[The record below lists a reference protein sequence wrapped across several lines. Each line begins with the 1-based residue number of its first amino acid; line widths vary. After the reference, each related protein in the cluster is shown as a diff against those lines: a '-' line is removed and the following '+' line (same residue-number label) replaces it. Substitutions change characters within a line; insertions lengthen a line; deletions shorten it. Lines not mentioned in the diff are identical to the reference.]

1 MHTEEFILIPK
12 RIFASHQPV
21 KKEVLDNHLYKQKA
35 AELSLLQRNQSNSM
49 EKPEKAVE
57 PVETADKMIETAEEE
72 KTEPMSENSEIE
84 PVVKIQKSKD
94 FDSILLE
101 LDFMNKNQIK
111 ISKIILDL
119 INQSETVTVESND
132 VLHVNK
138 ERLGIKASKFL
149 YNLQQTTKKIDIEKY
164 SKVLIA
170 LNISPHLVANTHAK
184 QILEASSE
192 SEQEFFPSREQP
204 SRQEL
209 FSSREPHSGSK
220 PTQKRYK
227 EEPDQ
232 TTDKEE
238 TNQKMWSF
246 FS

>member
-12 RIFASHQPV
+12 RIFASHHPV
-21 KKEVLDNHLYKQKA
+21 KKEVLDNPLHKQKA
-35 AELSLLQRNQSNSM
+35 TQLSLLQRNQSNSM

-72 KTEPMSENSEIE
+72 KTEPMSEDSEIE
-84 PVVKIQKSKD
+84 PVVKKQKSKD

-111 ISKIILDL
+111 RSKIILDL
-119 INQSETVTVESND
+119 INQFETVTVESND

-138 ERLGIKASKFL
+138 ERLGIKASTFL
-149 YNLQQTTKKIDIEKY
+149 YNLQQPTKTIDVEKY
-164 SKVLIA
+164 SKILIA

-184 QILEASSE
+184 KILEASSE

-209 FSSREPHSGSK
+209 FSSREQHSGSK

-227 EEPDQ
+227 EEPAQ

-238 TNQKMWSF
+238 TSQKIWSF